1 MLLIL
6 RVYFFI
12 VCSMMFPQ
20 KNQRKIFVSQGEEL
34 VLGRLNDVYIS
45 KDDSLIKIN
54 KSFDSRIN
62 FGSYNFQISDTI
74 IKFGGYG
81 FWSQRNFLYY
91 FDTSTYEWELYPIN
105 YSDDIEGS
113 FEGYTFINEERLLFL
128 GGEKVSKK
136 NRLKRIPSTEIIEYN
151 VPKREVRKIGE
162 LNFDFSDKKY
172 FYKNDSILYLF
183 NDTLLFKINPFENT
197 INEYKKPPVINYKM
211 SVEYDDDNLFK
222 IHQLEDFNQTLIL
235 VNNFNDENSLQSYKL
250 YETEIFGRK
259 NHFIIIL
266 LFLVTTLV
274 FLKLKYR
281 KREKLDKI
289 FIKDE
294 LKILSKLLS
303 KDMLF
308 NDLLKDNY
316 EEEISYVHNTRQ
328 LNSKLKSISLKLKTK
343 YNTFDN
349 PIVKNKYPKDKRLIM
364 ISLSK
369 EVKKILKDY
378 K

>member
-12 VCSMMFPQ
+12 VSSMMFPQ
-20 KNQRKIFVSQGEEL
+20 KNQKEIFISEGEKV

-45 KDDSLIKIN
+45 KKDSLIKIN

-91 FDTSTYEWELYPIN
+91 FDTSTYEWELYPTN
-105 YSDDIEGS
+105 YLDDIEGS
-113 FEGYTFINEERLLFL
+113 FDGYTFINNKRLLFL
-128 GGEKVSKK
+128 GGKKVSKK
-136 NRLKRIPSTEIIEYN
+136 NRLQRIPSTEIIEYN

-162 LNFDFSDKKY
+162 LNFNFSDKEY

-183 NDTLLFKINPFENT
+183 NDTLLFKINPFDNT

-211 SVEYDDDNLFK
+211 SVEYDDNLFK

-266 LFLVTTLV
+266 LLLVTTLI
-274 FLKLKYR
+274 FLKIKYR
-281 KREKLDKI
+281 KGEKLDKI
-289 FIKDE
+289 LTKDE
-294 LKILSKLLS
+294 LKIFSKLLS
-303 KDMLF
+303 KGMLF

-316 EEEISYVHNTRQ
+316 EKEISYVHNTRQ

-343 YNTFDN
+343 FSSVDN
-349 PIVKNKYPKDKRLIM
+349 PIVKTKYSKDKRLIM
-364 ISLSK
+364 VSLSD
-369 EVKKILKDY
+369 EINKILK